1 MQQLRSTPLYY
12 GKSPAWGDFLKT
24 KGQASVIQGIDQW
37 INAALELA
45 MQHPN
50 FDEKYNALPALDIF
64 IGNPQET
71 LFLVANLIASIDR
84 SGRKFPMLLCHLL
97 EVHLPLDHLRT
108 APFIYKQTL
117 IDLYKKNRAIRG
129 TQNAE
134 QLQRELAKLL
144 PDIQVY
150 STTDCSAFFEQQTMH
165 SFAQLMKISVEQLA
179 RYMMRLGL
187 LLQPL
192 QIQNRFNLDQAVRIP
207 INNQSYCYEISAFWV
222 SLMTNFLAKL
232 NIEVFIAILHAESP
246 VLIFG
251 AQGADIQVLSDIFI
265 QEMQSAH
272 WFSLLESSSFDH
284 RIERSQKLLELEQA
298 LCGNHLSLNQGIDLF
313 QQRFRVSV
321 I

>member
-1 MQQLRSTPLYY
+1 MQQLKSTPLYY

-50 FDEKYNALPALDIF
+50 FDEKYNALPALDFF

-71 LFLVANLIASIDR
+71 LFLLANLIASIDR

-97 EVHLPLDHLRT
+97 EVHMPLDHLRA

-134 QLQRELAKLL
+134 QLQQELAKLL

-150 STTDCSAFFEQQTMH
+150 SATEHNAFFEQQGMH
-165 SFAQLMKISVEQLA
+165 SFAQLMKIRVEQLA

-187 LLQPL
+187 VLQPL
-192 QIQNRFNLDQAVRIP
+192 RARSRCNLDQAVLIP
-207 INNQSYCYEISAFWV
+207 LNNLSYCYEISAFWV
-222 SLMTNFLAKL
+222 SLITDFLAKL
-232 NIEVFIAILHAESP
+232 NVEVFIAILHAKSP

-251 AQGADIQVLSDIFI
+251 AQGADIQVLGDIFI

-272 WFSLLESSSFDH
+272 WISVQENSSFDH
-284 RIERSQKLLELEQA
+284 RIEQNQKLAELEQA
-298 LCGNHLSLNQGIDLF
+298 LCANNLSLNHGIELF
-313 QQRFRVSV
+313 QQLFRADTA
-321 I
+321 